1 MWLAVNYRCQNVKG
15 KWGDVVKQEP
25 SRWQAQF
32 DELTALI
39 RALEAMEPKPAKEI
53 VAAYAQRARAI
64 EELEKSPF
72 GRR

>member
-1 MWLAVNYRCQNVKG
+1 M
-15 KWGDVVKQEP
+15 VKQEP
-25 SRWQAQF
+25 SRWQSQF

-39 RALEAMEPKPAKEI
+39 RSLESVEPLPAKEI

-72 GRR
+72 GKR

>member
-1 MWLAVNYRCQNVKG
+1 M
-15 KWGDVVKQEP
+15 VKQDA

-39 RALEAMEPKPAKEI
+39 RSLEAMEPVPAKEV
-53 VAAYAQRARAI
+53 VAAYAQRARVI

>member
-1 MWLAVNYRCQNVKG
+1 MTMEAG
-15 KWGDVVKQEP
+15 KWHL
-25 SRWQAQF
+25 QF

-39 RALEAMEPKPAKEI
+39 RSLEAMEPKPAKEI
-53 VAAYAQRARAI
+53 VTAYAQRAKAI

>member
-1 MWLAVNYRCQNVKG
+1 MKMEAG
-15 KWGDVVKQEP
+15 KWQL
-25 SRWQAQF
+25 QF

-39 RALEAMEPKPAKEI
+39 RSLEEMESVPAKEI

-72 GRR
+72 GKR

>member
-1 MWLAVNYRCQNVKG
+1 MKLEA
-15 KWGDVVKQEP
+15 
-25 SRWQAQF
+25 SRWQVQF
-32 DELTALI
+32 DELTTLI
-39 RALEAMEPKPAKEI
+39 RSLEAMEPLPAKEI

>member
-1 MWLAVNYRCQNVKG
+1 MG
-15 KWGDVVKQEP
+15 QEP

-39 RALEAMEPKPAKEI
+39 RSLESMEPMPAKEL
-53 VAAYAQRARAI
+53 ASLYAQRARAI

>member
-1 MWLAVNYRCQNVKG
+1 MKLEAG
-15 KWGDVVKQEP
+15 KWQL
-25 SRWQAQF
+25 QF

-39 RALEAMEPKPAKEI
+39 RSLEAMEPMPAKEI

-72 GRR
+72 GKR